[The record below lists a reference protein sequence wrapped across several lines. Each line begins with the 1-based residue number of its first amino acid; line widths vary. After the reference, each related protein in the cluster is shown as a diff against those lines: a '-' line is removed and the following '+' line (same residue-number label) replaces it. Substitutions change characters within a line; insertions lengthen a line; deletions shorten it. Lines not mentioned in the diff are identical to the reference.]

1 MLLLKLLQVIF
12 FLLFCNINIFQYFFY
27 RPVFRH
33 AIFLFYIGFRQGGN
47 LGVFCQRKLEGKKSM
62 AISTT
67 SASSTTRLS
76 SPSSVVS
83 FTELI
88 ATSAINKKK
97 SSEELKCDHRSGIFL
112 SIYDK
117 EMIIIVSFTRRFS
130 YSLLLI
136 FEF

>member
-12 FLLFCNINIFQYFFY
+12 FCTINIFQYFFY
-27 RPVFRH
+27 RPVLTH
-33 AIFLFYIGFRQGGN
+33 AIFLLYTGFCQGRF
-47 LGVFCQRKLEGKKSM
+47 LGVSCDSKREGKTSM

-83 FTELI
+83 LTELI

-97 SSEELKCDHRSGIFL
+97 SSEELKCDHRSGIFF
-112 SIYDK
+112 SIYD
-117 EMIIIVSFTRRFS
+117 
-130 YSLLLI
+130 
-136 FEF
+136 

>member
-1 MLLLKLLQVIF
+1 MSSMHLCGNVVVKIIASNI
-12 FLLFCNINIFQYFFY
+12 FLLFCTINIFQYFFY
-27 RPVFRH
+27 RPVLTH
-33 AIFLFYIGFRQGGN
+33 AIFLLYTGFCQGRF
-47 LGVFCQRKLEGKKSM
+47 LGVSCDSKREGKTSM

-97 SSEELKCDHRSGIFL
+97 SSEELKCDHRSGIFF
-112 SIYDK
+112 SIYD
-117 EMIIIVSFTRRFS
+117 
-130 YSLLLI
+130 
-136 FEF
+136 

>member
-12 FLLFCNINIFQYFFY
+12 FLLFCNINFFQYFFY
-27 RPVFRH
+27 RPVLRH
-33 AIFLFYIGFRQGGN
+33 AIFLFYIGFRQCGN
-47 LGVFCQRKLEGKKSM
+47 LGVFCQRKLEGKTSM

-67 SASSTTRLS
+67 SALSTTRLS

>member
-1 MLLLKLLQVIF
+1 MSSMHLCENVVVKIIASNIF
-12 FLLFCNINIFQYFFY
+12 FYFSVISTFFNTFFY
-27 RPVFRH
+27 RPVLRH

-47 LGVFCQRKLEGKKSM
+47 LGVFCYRKLEGKTSM

-130 YSLLLI
+130 
-136 FEF
+136 